1 MTEELNNPDTEGDK
15 NWKEMREKLNLYEA
29 KIAEYEGKERQ
40 EVFKQ
45 AGLDTTKGVG
55 KAVEMMYEGDLTV
68 EGIQQYASEEFKV
81 EFGSKNIQI
90 TPAGIEVEDRQSC
103 IVGGH
108 HHLIINNAY
117 DVDKNI
123 MEPIP
128 HGANILHFGS
138 GQTEAVLSLNP
149 GKYTLQLAAGDH
161 EHRPIKP
168 FGASKE
174 YKPVSSKKITI
185 EILPN

>member
-1 MTEELNNPDTEGDK
+1 MNNKKLLLSILFSPLIFSNQCEDIELFFNAPMDGFKTN
-15 NWKEMREKLNLYEA
+15 A
-29 KIAEYEGKERQ
+29 K
-40 EVFKQ
+40 
-45 AGLDTTKGVG
+45 
-55 KAVEMMYEGDLTV
+55 
-68 EGIQQYASEEFKV
+68 EFKV

-117 DVDKNI
+117 DVDKNM

-128 HGANILHFGS
+128 YGANILHFGG

-149 GKYTLQLAAGDH
+149 GKYTLQLVAGDH